1 MLSSNAVALCVFV
14 LAVPATA
21 AGQRIHTLVRSGELA
36 GLERLL
42 SCDADLVHATDSTG
56 ATPLHLAAAL
66 GHAEAAT
73 LLLARGADPN
83 ATDARG
89 LTPLH
94 LAAGALHAVIVDE
107 LLSAGADPMARPA
120 SHWPSPTDL
129 AFLAEAYRG
138 GTAVTAALLAAGASL
153 TPDGYP
159 GVPIPRMLM
168 AELAGNLEMIELL
181 LRQHSTM
188 SAAMP

>member
-1 MLSSNAVALCVFV
+1 MLSSKAVALSVLL

-21 AGQRIHTLVRSGELA
+21 ASQRIHTLVRSGELA

-42 SCDADLVHATDSTG
+42 SCDADLVHATDSSG
-56 ATPLHLAAAL
+56 ATPLHVAAAL
-66 GHAEAAT
+66 GRADAAT
-73 LLLARGADPN
+73 LLLSKGADPN

-94 LAAGALHAVIVDE
+94 LAAGGLHAAVVDE

-138 GTAVTAALLAAGASL
+138 GTAVTAMLLAAGGSL

-181 LRQHSTM
+181 RRQPSTM
-188 SAAMP
+188 SAAMR